1 MLHLAQIQKNLI
13 SGEMELQFLAHQY
26 SEQTW
31 EVDEPYTLPLTEELS
46 LGEGALVLVEYGE
59 EKQIISISTATDW
72 ILNLVKQYLHKNSI
86 NSQFL
91 EAEQEKIEQW
101 RQEITAQSLELN
113 RRFLEIETRREQLQE
128 LEQTLKEN
136 RESQSSNSSS

>member
-1 MLHLAQIQKNLI
+1 MLHLAQIRTNPT
-13 SGEMELQFLAHQY
+13 SGEIELQFLAHQY

-31 EVDEPYTLPLTEELS
+31 EVNEPYVVPLTEKLS

-59 EKQIISISTATDW
+59 EKQIINISSATDW
-72 ILNLVKQYLHKNSI
+72 VLNLVKQYLHKNSI

-91 EAEQEKIEQW
+91 AAEQEKIEQW

-136 RESQSSNSSS
+136 RENQSSNSGS

>member
-1 MLHLAQIQKNLI
+1 MLHLAQIQKNPT

-26 SEQTW
+26 SEKIW
-31 EVDEPYTLPLTEELS
+31 EVDEPYVVPLTEKLS
-46 LGEGALVLVEYGE
+46 LGEGVLVLVEYGE

-72 ILNLVKQYLHKNSI
+72 VLNLVKQYLHKNSI

-91 EAEQEKIEQW
+91 AAEQEKIEQW

-136 RESQSSNSSS
+136 RESQSSNSGT